1 MIINAQ
7 KNKDHASEN
16 YQVHIS
22 IPPLHPHCREIPP
35 TKTIKKQ
42 QCSFNIAIILGAKSL
57 IPPISYHFPWV
68 FIGFSEIPWVFHRCS
83 RTGSHMAS
91 NWPQRCQADNPGEF
105 LLAGKMMYHQMIFIG
120 VYSDSGT

>member
-1 MIINAQ
+1 VQNLLSHQFHSIFHGIYLLSHQ
-7 KNKDHASEN
+7 FHN
-16 YQVHIS
+16 YHF
-22 IPPLHPHCREIPP
+22 PWDL
-35 TKTIKKQ
+35 
-42 QCSFNIAIILGAKSL
+42 SL